1 MAKRKDNIAVT
12 SHVSRDFLQNST
24 YFNTPEKIVW
34 EYVSNSLD
42 AARVGEIAT
51 VIVDIKPDLIVVQD
65 NGQGMSR
72 EDLRNFFQMHGENLH
87 RRKGKK
93 VRGMFGTG
101 KCAAFGLAKTLTM
114 NTVQSG
120 LKNIVRLTLSDIQKA
135 THGKAFP
142 VQEVQ
147 INGVT
152 NEEDGTRIE
161 IKDFKSRKKI
171 RVEKTISY
179 VERHLSRY
187 RGRAQVKINGH
198 ECKSDELPYTGEPI
212 IRQPPPHLKQ
222 HTGDVRLM
230 IKKSPIPLESERNGI
245 DILSNGN
252 WHETTLAG
260 IEDKE
265 CAKFLFGEVDVPVFE
280 DTEWEIPPFD
290 NTRSVRLNDQNP
302 VVSMLLGW
310 IAEELELVRLE
321 LVEAEREKRE
331 SEQAKRLAREA
342 ERIARILNDDFAE
355 QEMELEI
362 AKRVKSRV
370 GTQEVLETLNEDGE
384 VIPDDGDLPGHL
396 QEAGNPHGNGSGG
409 NSASEGNEP
418 RPGPSLID
426 GNELGSRKK
435 TEQGRSKRRRSV
447 FSIEY
452 EEASQSRP
460 RSRYNAMEK
469 TIYINLDHLQISKAL
484 EASKNNIYGKQF
496 REMCYEV
503 AAVEYALAFGYE
515 RVEKDDVREPADAL
529 YEVRETIDRITNRL
543 ATILYERD

>member
-1 MAKRKDNIAVT
+1 MSKLKDNITVT
-12 SHVSRDFLQNST
+12 SHVSRDFLQNSA
-24 YFNTPEKIVW
+24 YFNTPEKVVW

-42 AARVGEIAT
+42 AAKIGELAI
-51 VIVDIKPDLIVVQD
+51 VLVDIKPGSIVVQD

-72 EDLRNFFQMHGENLH
+72 KDLRNFFQMHGENTH

-114 NTVQSG
+114 DTVQAQ

-135 THGKAFP
+135 SDGQAFP
-142 VQEVQ
+142 VRELQ
-147 INGVT
+147 INDT
-152 NEEDGTRIE
+152 TDEEDGTRIE
-161 IKDFKSRKKI
+161 IRDFKSRKKI
-171 RVEKTISY
+171 RVEKIISY
-179 VERHLSRY
+179 VERHLRSY

-198 ECKSDELPYTGEPI
+198 QCKFDELPFVAEPI
-212 IRQPPPHLKQ
+212 IRHPPLHLKQ
-222 HTGDVRLM
+222 HTDDIVLI
-230 IKKSPIPLESERNGI
+230 IKKSPIPLERERNGI

-260 IEDKE
+260 IEDRE
-265 CAKFLFGEVDVPVFE
+265 CAKFLFGEVDVPVLE
-280 DTEWEIPPFD
+280 DKEWEIPPFD

-310 IAEELELVRLE
+310 IAEELESVRLE

-362 AKRVKSRV
+362 AKSVKSRA
-370 GTQEVLETLNEDGE
+370 GTQEVSETTNEDGE
-384 VIPDDGDLPGHL
+384 VTPGGGDLPGHL
-396 QEAGNPHGNGSGG
+396 QEAGNAHGNGSKG
-409 NSASEGNEP
+409 NNASEGDEP
-418 RPGPSLID
+418 RPGPSLIEGD
-426 GNELGSRKK
+426 EPGSRKK

-447 FSIEY
+447 FSIRHEY
-452 EEASQSRP
+452 ASQSRP

-515 RVEKDDVREPADAL
+515 RVENEDVREPADAL

-543 ATILYERD
+543 ATVLYEKN